1 MNTLI
6 SIIGRLIAYAIP
18 AWIKGKDEQKERMKE
33 AIEIEDSPHYKA
45 WSEGEIL

>member
-6 SIIGRLIAYAIP
+6 SILGGLLSYIIP
-18 AWIKGKDEQKERMKE
+18 AWIKGKDEQAERMKE